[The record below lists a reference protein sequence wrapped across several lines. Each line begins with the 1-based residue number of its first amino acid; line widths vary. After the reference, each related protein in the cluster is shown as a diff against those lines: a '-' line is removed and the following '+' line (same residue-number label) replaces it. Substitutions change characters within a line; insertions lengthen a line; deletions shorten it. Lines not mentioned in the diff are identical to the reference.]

1 MCALGRNR
9 QVETSRP
16 GGKKTLLKDQIVSA
30 AFHPHMGHVALQHKA
45 SARMAAMRLTHVMI
59 NDPKVALFLRLP
71 LDPLQIGEGDIVERV
86 VTKIDITRCVRGE
99 LQEVGARADQ

>member
-16 GGKKTLLKDQIVSA
+16 GGKKTLLRDQIVSA
-30 AFHPHMGHVALQHKA
+30 AFHLHMGHVALQHKT
-45 SARMAAMRLTHVMI
+45 STRMAAMRLAHVMI
-59 NDPKVALFLRLP
+59 NGARAAVILRLP
-71 LDPLQIGEGDIVERV
+71 LDAFQIGEGDVIERV
-86 VTKIDITRCVRGE
+86 VAKIDVASRIRSE